1 MEDSERYCRINSQDW
16 RFVPSLLRHYAETAC
31 HHRVRVALTTIPVV
45 YVKGQYNHLIARR
58 LQELGVDSRLMP
70 PSTPL
75 EKFEAMGVDALVM
88 GGGPQS
94 VRSLDG
100 LTSELREA
108 SNLMTKI
115 KLPMLC
121 ICVTH
126 QLMATTFGGMTNLA
140 RKPEF
145 GPVEVS
151 VSDEDSILAGLKP
164 SFTAWESHNDEIV
177 AAPPGFKVLASS
189 DNCTVQAMRHE
200 KMNLFGVQF
209 HPEVYH
215 TLKGADVFKNFLKVV
230 NDDKRS

>member
-1 MEDSERYCRINSQDW
+1 M
-16 RFVPSLLRHYAETAC
+16 
-31 HHRVRVALTTIPVV
+31 TTIPVV

-58 LQELGVDSRLMP
+58 LRELGVDSSLMP
-70 PSTPL
+70 ASTPL
-75 EKFEAMGVDALVM
+75 ARFESMGADALVM

-94 VRSLDG
+94 VRSMDA
-100 LTSELREA
+100 LTDELRDA

-126 QLMATTFGGMTNLA
+126 QLMATTFGGTTNVA
-140 RKPEF
+140 KKPEF

-151 VSDEDSILAGLKP
+151 VSDEDTILSGLKP

-177 AAPPGFKVLASS
+177 TAPPEFKVLASS
-189 DNCTVQAMRHE
+189 DNCAVQAMRHE
-200 KMNLFGVQF
+200 KMDVFGVQF

-215 TLKGADVFKNFLKVV
+215 TQKGVDVFKNFLKIV
-230 NDDKRS
+230 R

>member
-1 MEDSERYCRINSQDW
+1 M
-16 RFVPSLLRHYAETAC
+16 
-31 HHRVRVALTTIPVV
+31 TTIPVV

-58 LQELGVDSRLMP
+58 LQELGVDSSLMP

-75 EKFEAMGVDALVM
+75 EKFETMGAEALVM

-94 VRSLDG
+94 VRSIDS
-100 LTSELREA
+100 LTDELRDA

-126 QLMATTFGGMTNLA
+126 QLMATTFGGTTNLA
-140 RKPEF
+140 KKPEF
-145 GPVEVS
+145 GPVEVK
-151 VSDEDSILAGLKP
+151 VSDEDTILSGLKP

-177 AAPPGFKVLASS
+177 VAPPGFRVLASS
-189 DNCTVQAMRHE
+189 DNCAVQAMRHE
-200 KMNLFGVQF
+200 KMDVFGVQF

-215 TLKGADVFKNFLKVV
+215 TQKGVDVFKNFLKILHE
-230 NDDKRS
+230 K

>member
-1 MEDSERYCRINSQDW
+1 
-16 RFVPSLLRHYAETAC
+16 
-31 HHRVRVALTTIPVV
+31 LTTIPVV

-70 PSTPL
+70 PSAPL
-75 EKFEAMGVDALVM
+75 EKFEAMGADGLVM

-94 VRSLDG
+94 VRSLG
-100 LTSELREA
+100 ALTGELRDA

-126 QLMATTFGGMTNLA
+126 QLMATTFGGTTDLA
-140 RKPEF
+140 KRPEF

-151 VSDEDSILAGLKP
+151 VSDEDTILKGLKP

-177 AAPPGFKVLASS
+177 AAPPTFKILASS

-200 KMNLFGVQF
+200 EKDVFGVQF
-209 HPEVYH
+209 HPEVSH
-215 TLKGADVFKNFLKVV
+215 TTKGVDIFKNFLKIVRE
-230 NDDKRS
+230 K

>member
-1 MEDSERYCRINSQDW
+1 M
-16 RFVPSLLRHYAETAC
+16 
-31 HHRVRVALTTIPVV
+31 TTIPVV

-75 EKFEAMGVDALVM
+75 EKFEATGADALVM

-94 VRSLDG
+94 VRSLSA
-100 LTSELREA
+100 LTGELRDA
-108 SNLMTKI
+108 SNLMTTI

-126 QLMATTFGGMTNLA
+126 QLMATTFGGTTNLA
-140 RKPEF
+140 KRPEF

-151 VSDEDSILAGLKP
+151 VSDEDTILKGLKP

-177 AAPPGFKVLASS
+177 AAPPGFKILASS

-200 KMNLFGVQF
+200 EKDVFGVQF
-209 HPEVYH
+209 HPEVSH
-215 TLKGADVFKNFLKVV
+215 TTKGVDIFKNFLKIVRE
-230 NDDKRS
+230 N